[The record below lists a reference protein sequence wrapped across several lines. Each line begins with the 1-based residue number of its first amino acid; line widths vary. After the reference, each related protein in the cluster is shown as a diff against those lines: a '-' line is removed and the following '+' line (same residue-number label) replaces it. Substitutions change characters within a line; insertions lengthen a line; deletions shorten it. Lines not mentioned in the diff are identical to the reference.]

1 MVHIANNKAIK
12 RAAYNIA
19 KEHLVGADL
28 YQHLF
33 IEIAN
38 VKIDKLVKAHKE
50 GWLPFLCVRIMM
62 NQYHKRNHTF
72 AKQYRL
78 YAEREVHTELQTEYS
93 EESEDLH
100 DRKLQEAKADI
111 LRAFISQE
119 LTQENF
125 YEMTL
130 LNRWLEGNSFRD
142 ISRMTGIPFRSIAES
157 VNQTIENLQSTFKK
171 PKDD

>member
-1 MVHIANNKAIK
+1 MVHVANNKAIE

-19 KEHLVGADL
+19 RSHGVGADL

-50 GWLPFLCVRIMM
+50 GYLPFMCVRIMM

-78 YAEREVHTELQTEYS
+78 YAEREVHTELQQEYS

-100 DRKLQEAKADI
+100 GRKLQETKADI

-130 LNRWLEGNSFRD
+130 LNKWLDGNTFTE
-142 ISRMTGIPFRSIAES
+142 ISKLTGIPFRTIALT

-171 PKDD
+171 PKDE